1 MTLDVLISGLSL
13 ILEFLALIFL
23 RIREPELARPFQVR
37 GGIRGAV
44 LLGVCPSLLL
54 ILSVVRGEQE
64 TILGM
69 NGLLFGAILIAAG
82 GLAYLPTLL
91 IDPGGKNKAPAD

>member
-1 MTLDVLISGLSL
+1 
-13 ILEFLALIFL
+13 
-23 RIREPELARPFQVR
+23 
-37 GGIRGAV
+37 
-44 LLGVCPSLLL
+44 LL

-82 GLAYLPTLL
+82 VLAYLPTLL
-91 IDPGGKNKAPAD
+91 INPDGKAKAPAD